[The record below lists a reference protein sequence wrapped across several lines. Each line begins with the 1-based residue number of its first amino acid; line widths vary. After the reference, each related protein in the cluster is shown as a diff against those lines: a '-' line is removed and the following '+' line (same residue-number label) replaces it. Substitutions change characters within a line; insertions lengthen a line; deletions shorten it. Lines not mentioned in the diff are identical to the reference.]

1 MIFEDPSQKRWRMV
15 RLAFIFFAV
24 VCIGLFGLWIASI
37 AIDPPLPSVKE
48 RQQNHAKALQ
58 TQQKI
63 ERIEAVSADTTT
75 PGSGAAGLKK
85 AAERARRVVLPQGA
99 AVSFKKLFPGK
110 FISTAFL
117 QQKEVASVDSFK
129 QHADHID
136 VVFPNWYFVTQ
147 STCNISERED
157 PDVTKVL
164 SASHALIMPRITN
177 GDNGVWYSDEFHKIL
192 RTPSERDCLSQLMVD
207 MAVKSNVAGINVDF
221 EALKPQD
228 KDLYLDFLSDIAGK
242 LHAKNKLLSVDV
254 PPRNEAFDA
263 EYIGKIADA
272 VVLMSYDEH
281 FAGGEPGPIA
291 SQTWFV
297 DTLEELQAQV
307 PADKLIVAVGTYGYD
322 WTIDSKNPAQD
333 LKFSEVMSL
342 ADDVYAQPEMEQTS
356 RNMFF
361 AYTDEKNLEHH
372 VWFLNGIT
380 AWNQERVVY
389 NNGLLGMSFWK
400 LGTEDPSLWYFVNDQ
415 QVKGSAFATVPGLTT
430 IEYKSEGELFRLEDD
445 AIAGSLDLTFDSD
458 GSIDYAQYT
467 QLPSGYVFERYGADM
482 PAKHLVLTFDDGP
495 DEVWTPKV
503 MDVLQ
508 KYHVPGTFF
517 VVGDQA
523 QRFPDLLARMAKN
536 GFLVGNHTYLH
547 PNIAEISDQRMK
559 FEMNRTERVIE
570 SEYGKK
576 TILFRPP
583 FDTDTAPS
591 TPEQV
596 QSIARISKYNYV
608 IAGANIDPDD
618 WAKPG
623 SDVIAQRIL
632 DKALNP
638 ANHVIVLHDAGG
650 DRAQTVAALD
660 KVIPELQA
668 RGYVF
673 DSLDKVSG
681 VPTNVLMPSL
691 GGGEFILVLIT
702 SFISWLQRWVWLTIV
717 WLFFLTTGI
726 SIVRIL
732 FLGVLVLRSWKTQH
746 RYRSAPTNNIFVSVI
761 VPVFNEE
768 QTVETTLKTLL
779 KSDHKEFEIVVV
791 DDGSTDKT
799 ADMVRMWMKKDDRIR
814 LISKKNGGKASALN
828 LGMQESKAE
837 YVVTIDGDTII
848 LPHTITALLQPF
860 SDSTVDAVCG
870 NVEVGNTHNILT
882 SFQALE
888 YITTQNFDRRAFDE
902 LNCISVVPGATGAWR
917 RKKIIALGGYYEDTL
932 TEDAD
937 LTLRLL
943 QAGGKIVYAPEARS
957 RTEAPATVSDL
968 AKQRFR
974 WSFGTFQCLYKHR
987 GSFFQGPLGWVAL
1000 PNMFLFQVIFPI
1012 LSPIGDIVFILSIF
1026 RGDVQA
1032 IFMGY
1037 MLFLLMDVSGSLLAF
1052 VIEDRPKKLMWFI
1065 LIQRFFYRQ
1074 FMYVITYRSLVAILR
1089 GKKHG
1094 WNKIDR
1100 TGAMNQS

>member
-1 MIFEDPSQKRWRMV
+1 MV
-15 RLAFIFFAV
+15 RLAFIFFMV
-24 VCIGLFGLWIASI
+24 VCIGLFGLWVASI
-37 AIDPPLPSVKE
+37 AIDPPLPGAKE
-48 RQQNHAKALQ
+48 REQNHARALQ
-58 TQQKI
+58 IQKNI
-63 ERIEAVSADTTT
+63 ERIEATSADTAT
-75 PGSGAAGLKK
+75 PGAGAAGLKK
-85 AAERARRVVLPQGA
+85 AAERTRRVVLPQGA
-99 AVSFKKLFPGK
+99 AVSFKNLFPGK
-110 FISTAFL
+110 FISSAFL
-117 QQKEVASVDSFK
+117 QQKEAQSVDSFRG
-129 QHADHID
+129 HSDHID
-136 VVFPNWYFVTQ
+136 LIFPDWYFVTQ
-147 STCNISERED
+147 SKCSISERED
-157 PDVTKVL
+157 PEITKILGVN
-164 SASHALIMPRITN
+164 HALIMPRITN
-177 GDNGVWYSDEFHKIL
+177 GDNGIWYSDEFHKL
-192 RTPSERDCLSQLMVD
+192 LNNVAERDCLSQLMVD
-207 MAVKSNVAGINVDF
+207 MVLKSDVAGLNVDF
-221 EALKPQD
+221 EALNPKD

-242 LHAKNKLLSVDV
+242 LHAKNKLLTVDV
-254 PPRNEAFDA
+254 PPRNEAFDV

-281 FAGGEPGPIA
+281 FAGGDPGPIA
-291 SQTWFV
+291 SQTWFM
-297 DTLEELQAQV
+297 DTLEEVQSQV
-307 PADKLIVAVGTYGYD
+307 PADKLIVAVGAYGYD
-322 WTIDSKNPAQD
+322 WTIGSKTPAQS
-333 LKFSEVMSL
+333 LKFSEVMAL
-342 ADDVYAQPEMEQTS
+342 ADDAYAQPEMEQTS

-361 AYTDEKNLEHH
+361 AYTDEKKMEHH

-380 AWNQERVVY
+380 AWNQERVAY
-389 NNGLLGMSFWK
+389 KNGLLGMSFWR
-400 LGTEDPSLWYFVNDQ
+400 LGTEDPSLWYFANDQ
-415 QVKGSAFATVPGLTT
+415 QVKGNAFATVPGLTT
-430 IEYKSEGELFRLEDD
+430 IDFKSEGELFRLEDD
-445 AIAGSLDLTFDSD
+445 AVAGSLDLTFDDD
-458 GSIDYAQYT
+458 GSVDYAQYV
-467 QLPSGYVFERYGADM
+467 QLPSGYVFQRYGAEI

-495 DEVWTPKV
+495 DEVWTPKI
-503 MDVLQ
+503 MSVLE

-523 QRFPDLLARMAKN
+523 QRFPDLLAKMARH
-536 GFLVGNHTYLH
+536 GYLIGNHTYLH
-547 PNIAEISDQRMK
+547 PNIAEISDQRLK
-559 FEMNRTERVIE
+559 FELNRTERVIE

-583 FDTDTAPS
+583 FDTDAAPS

-596 QSIARISKYNYV
+596 ASIARISKYNYV

-623 SDVIAQRIL
+623 SDVIAQRIM

-638 ANHVIVLHDAGG
+638 LNHVIVLHDAGG
-650 DRAQTVAALD
+650 DRSQTLAALD
-660 KVIPELQA
+660 KAIPELQA
-668 RGYVF
+668 KGYVF
-673 DSLDKVSG
+673 DSFDKVSG
-681 VPTNVLMPSL
+681 VGVKELMPPL
-691 GGGEFILVLIT
+691 GGGEYMLVLIT
-702 SFISWLQRWVWLTIV
+702 SFISWLQRWVWLIVV

-746 RYRSAPTNNIFVSVI
+746 RYRGSDMSGLFVSVI

-779 KSDHKEFEIVVV
+779 KSDHKHFEIVVV

-799 ADMVRMWMKKDDRIR
+799 ADAVRVWMKKDNRIR
-814 LISKKNGGKASALN
+814 LVFKKNGGKASALN
-828 LGMQESKAE
+828 MGMKESNAD

-860 SDSTVDAVCG
+860 SDPMVDAVCG

-902 LNCISVVPGATGAWR
+902 LNCISVVPGATGAWK
-917 RKKIIALGGYYEDTL
+917 RKKILALGGYYEDTL

-987 GSFFQGPLGWVAL
+987 GSFFKGPLGWVAL

-1026 RGDVQA
+1026 RGDIRA

-1037 MLFLLMDVSGSLLAF
+1037 ILFLLMDVSGSLLAF
-1052 VIEDRPKKLMWFI
+1052 TIENRPKKLMWFI

-1100 TGAMNQS
+1100 TGAMNPTRE